1 MSTDTP
7 TATPL
12 ELAADAA
19 AYALLAFAYPSDIQ
33 VREAAMRTCQL
44 VGIDY
49 VEAVAST
56 MDLHP
61 QVSTAGARRHL
72 AMHLIDGVNAL
83 ASKGAEP
90 RPGILASGKPADAL
104 GRDPS
109 RYGDDAEGWDA

>member
-1 MSTDTP
+1 MNTAP

-19 AYALLAFAYPSDIQ
+19 AYALLAFTYPSDIQ
-33 VREAAMRTCQL
+33 VREAAMRCCQL
-44 VGIDY
+44 VGVDY

-72 AMHLIDGVNAL
+72 AMRLIDGVNAL

-90 RPGILASGKPADAL
+90 RPGILASGRRADAL
-104 GRDPS
+104 GRDPRDS
-109 RYGDDAEGWDA
+109 DTPDEGWDT